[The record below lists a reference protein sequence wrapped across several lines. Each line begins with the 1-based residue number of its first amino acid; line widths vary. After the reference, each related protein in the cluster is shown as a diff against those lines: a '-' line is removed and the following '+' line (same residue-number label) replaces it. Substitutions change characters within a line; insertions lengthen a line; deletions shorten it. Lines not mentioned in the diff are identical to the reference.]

1 MRKLLIIV
9 LLLSFSFNSLGFFGG
24 GMDTGVLYLILKEDM
39 VINGSTYTS
48 LTKQIVEME
57 REAKRWKYL
66 FEKIKTT
73 ISDGD
78 LKDFDKFLKDY
89 RAVNS
94 QLVDS
99 FNSLNDLQKNYYTLF
114 PNETGNLSMNE
125 INKKNKELK
134 YMTEETL
141 KNSNKLLYGQATTG
155 YANDKKYMENQN
167 KLLQK
172 IRSGDVDPNKL
183 TSYII
188 ESLTQT
194 NQILIEMKS
203 INLNMLNQLT
213 QMNQEQI
220 TKKKLMEEQ
229 VKRDTEKSYKS
240 LKGK

>member
-1 MRKLLIIV
+1 M

-24 GMDTGVLYLILKEDM
+24 GMDTGVLYLILKEDT
-39 VINGSTYTS
+39 VINAST
-48 LTKQIVEME
+48 LTTKMKQIEEMKNQAE
-57 REAKRWKYL
+57 RWKYL

-89 RAVNS
+89 RAINS

-155 YANDKKYMENQN
+155 YANDKKYMENQK
-167 KLLQK
+167 KLLEK

>member
-1 MRKLLIIV
+1 M
-9 LLLSFSFNSLGFFGG
+9 LLLSFSFNSLGSLFGG
-24 GMDTGVLYLILKEDM
+24 GMDTGVLYLILKED
-39 VINGSTYTS
+39 ILIKAQTYTS
-48 LTKQIVEME
+48 LTKQIIEMD

-155 YANDKKYMENQN
+155 YANDKKYMENQK
-167 KLLQK
+167 KLLEK

-183 TSYII
+183 ISYII

>member
-1 MRKLLIIV
+1 M
-9 LLLSFSFNSLGFFGG
+9 LLLSFSFNSLSWGG
-24 GMDTGVLYLILKEDM
+24 GIDTGVLYLILNQDI
-39 VINGSTYTS
+39 VINSSTYAS
-48 LTKQIVEME
+48 LGKQIIEMKNQAE
-57 REAKRWKYL
+57 RWKYL

-89 RAVNS
+89 RAINS

>member
-155 YANDKKYMENQN
+155 YANDKKYMENQK
-167 KLLQK
+167 KLLEK